1 MDEDVQPLIT
11 ALQEWKRPGATCS
24 VQRVYFAA
32 INNLRTMKRSLLPVV
47 ALSLS
52 LSSVAQMGTA
62 PDFTVTDL
70 DGASHNLYSWLNA
83 GKVVIVDCSA
93 TWCGPCW
100 NLHQS
105 GSLEQLYA
113 NYGPDGT
120 DQIRVLFYEADP
132 STTLADLQGLT
143 GATQGDW
150 LTGTEYPVVNESPV
164 TLNGSIWWPLGY
176 PTVSLIRP
184 SDKEIV
190 NDIYDQTYNQMVA
203 SINQIITLNAV
214 GVAEEA
220 EKLDNV
226 TLYPMPAGDELNV
239 DLSASDLGIDNLII
253 MDATG
258 RVVNNVTVGN
268 DTQVKLDVSAYQAG
282 VYLINLRADGV
293 SLGTKQFVK

>member
-1 MDEDVQPLIT
+1 
-11 ALQEWKRPGATCS
+11 
-24 VQRVYFAA
+24 
-32 INNLRTMKRSLLPVV
+32 MKRSLLPIL

-52 LSSVAQMGTA
+52 LSSVAQFGIA

-70 DGASHNLYSWLNA
+70 DAANHNLYTWLDA

-105 GSLEQLYA
+105 GSLETLYA

-120 DQIRVLFYEADP
+120 DQIRVLFYEADA

-143 GATQGDW
+143 GSTQGDW
-150 LTGTEYPVVNESPV
+150 LTGTDYPVVNESPL
-164 TLNGSIWWPLGY
+164 TLNGNIWWPLGF

-190 NDIYDQTYNQMVA
+190 ADIYDQNYNQMVA
-203 SINQIITLNAV
+203 AINQQITLDAV
-214 GVAEEA
+214 GVAEESA
-220 EKLDNV
+220 QLDNV
-226 TLYPMPAGDELNV
+226 TLYPMPAGDLLHV
-239 DLSASDLGIDNLII
+239 DLSASDQGIDNLII

-258 RVVNNVTVGN
+258 RVVSNVTVGS

-282 VYLINLRADGV
+282 VYFINLRADGV

>member
-1 MDEDVQPLIT
+1 MWP
-11 ALQEWKRPGATCS
+11 S
-24 VQRVYFAA
+24 
-32 INNLRTMKRSLLPVV
+32 
-47 ALSLS
+47 
-52 LSSVAQMGTA
+52 GTA

-120 DQIRVLFYEADP
+120 DQIRVLFYEADA

-150 LTGTEYPVVNESPV
+150 LTGTEYPVVNETTLS
-164 TLNGSIWWPLGY
+164 LNGNIWWPLGF

-190 NDIYDQTYNQMVA
+190 ADIYDQNYNQMVA
-203 SINQIITLNAV
+203 AINGIITLNAV
-214 GVAEEA
+214 GVAEETT
-220 EKLDNV
+220 ELDRV

-239 DLSASDLGIDNLII
+239 DLSTSDLGIDNLII
-253 MDATG
+253 TDATG
-258 RVVNNVTVGN
+258 EALRSRNAQQFFDVEEFELISDHYLANNETKRAAVC
-268 DTQVKLDVSAYQAG
+268 LDFANSCTLPAARWTCSSARPWCSWAS
-282 VYLINLRADGV
+282 VA
-293 SLGTKQFVK
+293 